1 MTTEKC
7 IICDVDTKIEKSTHI
22 DYRYFY
28 VEGIGQLCKECW
40 NNIYEKPEELVYYE
54 E

>member
-28 VEGIGQLCKECW
+28 VEGVGQLCKECW
-40 NNIYEKPEELVYYE
+40 EKISSKEKLEYYE